1 MSTCHLRSNF
11 TLLNIGFP
19 KMDTD
24 IKTGKE
30 VEAKLVLL
38 RT

>member
-1 MSTCHLRSNF
+1 MSICPLRSNF
-11 TLLNIGFP
+11 TLLNIGFT

-24 IKTGKE
+24 VKTGKE

-38 RT
+38 KT